1 MENSVTKPFRF
12 DLSQSQQFNLN
23 SNQSTI
29 FQLGSKFFMCPFF
42 CQVWAFSE
50 SEWFSLNME
59 SWHRKFSIFFLNCD
73 TRLSV
78 MSWSHLL
85 LMRSICCA
93 SDAVGHLEFIE
104 VRQFVTL
111 SFVWLLLIEKW
122 WMHWMVPNKEGSGLC
137 RFNRFFLP
145 MIWELVRSNRY

>member
-1 MENSVTKPFRF
+1 MLAIWRPDCQRIWPTPFLSLLECEERQHEKFSDQAIQVWSKPVPTI
-12 DLSQSQQFNLN
+12 QSKFY
-23 SNQSTI
+23 QSTI

-93 SDAVGHLEFIE
+93 SDAVGHTGVLNLL
-104 VRQFVTL
+104 RSDNL
-111 SFVWLLLIEKW
+111 SHRHLFGYCW
-122 WMHWMVPNKEGSGLC
+122 
-137 RFNRFFLP
+137 
-145 MIWELVRSNRY
+145 